1 MAKGADSDNSE
12 VETAYVLSPH
22 SERDYQRVEQDF
34 RAVFEGK
41 QVSFL
46 FIMVA
51 LCNRAD
57 HNIFIL

>member
-12 VETAYVLSPH
+12 VETTYVLSPH

-41 QVSFL
+41 QVVFCL
-46 FIMVA
+46 LLLTLQV
-51 LCNRAD
+51 
-57 HNIFIL
+57 